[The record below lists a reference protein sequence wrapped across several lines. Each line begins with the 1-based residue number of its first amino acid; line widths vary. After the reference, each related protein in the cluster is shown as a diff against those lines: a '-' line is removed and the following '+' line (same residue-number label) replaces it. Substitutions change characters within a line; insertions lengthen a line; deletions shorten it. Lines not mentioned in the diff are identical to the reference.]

1 LFAFFFFFFLL
12 FIFGIRRDFGGKRVS
27 GDEEDRDASL
37 QGFSGFSRIRMW
49 KHGAS
54 WYGRLHQVEYAMEA
68 VRQVREFS
76 DSDTDVVTWSPVGWL
91 YHLEYAAMEAV
102 KQGSAAIA
110 FRS

>member
-12 FIFGIRRDFGGKRVS
+12 FIFGIGQDFGGERVS

-37 QGFSGFSRIRMW
+37 QGFSGISRIRMW
-49 KHGAS
+49 KH
-54 WYGRLHQVEYAMEA
+54 GRLHQVEYAMEA
-68 VRQVREFS
+68 VRQPRQFS

-91 YHLEYAAMEAV
+91 YHLEYAATEAV
-102 KQGSAAIA
+102 KQGCAAIS